1 MREEQEW
8 RRVTSP
14 TGIHHHHPDELLED
28 YLLGTL
34 RAEDVALMQEHLEN
48 CSRCQAEL
56 EPLMGAV
63 YALPFG
69 APEPDVQISDDLWN
83 RIEHSILVS
92 PDAPTPAS
100 ESNVRS
106 LPPVRMRPGQR
117 MFIAAVILLLILGGA
132 LLQRTLPLGGNDES
146 DEQQIAIQFTDPN
159 IDATGD
165 LRYLPEEQ
173 VFLLDV
179 TGMPEAPEG
188 YVYQAWLIQGDTPIP
203 VGVMNAGTG
212 AFATAGD
219 RDEFEMFCVTLEK
232 GPLGNA
238 APTSAPILVA
248 PLHEDEKS

>member
-14 TGIHHHHPDELLED
+14 TGIHHNHPDDLLED

-34 RAEDVALMQEHLEN
+34 RTEDVALMQEHLEN

-63 YALPFG
+63 YALPFS
-69 APEPDVQISDDLWN
+69 APEPDVQMSDDLWS
-83 RIEHSILVS
+83 RIEHSILAS
-92 PDAPTPAS
+92 ADAPAPAS

-132 LLQRTLPLGGNDES
+132 LLQRTLPLSGNDES
-146 DEQQIAIQFTDPN
+146 DEQRIAIQFTDPN
-159 IDATGD
+159 IDATGE

-188 YVYQAWLIQGDTPIP
+188 YVYQAWLIQGDKEIP

-248 PLHEDEKS
+248 PLHEEEKS